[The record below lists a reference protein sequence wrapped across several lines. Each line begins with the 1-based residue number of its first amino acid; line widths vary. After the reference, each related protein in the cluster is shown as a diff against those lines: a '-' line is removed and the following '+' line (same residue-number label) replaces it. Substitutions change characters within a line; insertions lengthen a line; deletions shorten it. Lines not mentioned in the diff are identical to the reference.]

1 MNKPHALTL
10 ALVLAITAPDRKRAG
25 ACVAMAE
32 QLARGMTPEQVETCK
47 AHALKLTTT
56 TRSSSDD

>member
-10 ALVLAITAPDRKRAG
+10 ALVLAITAPDKSRARD
-25 ACVAMAE
+25 CVAMAE

-47 AHALKLTTT
+47 AQALKLI
-56 TRSSSDD
+56 DNN

>member
-1 MNKPHALTL
+1 VNKPHALTL

-47 AHALKLTTT
+47 AQALEIINQNQESI
-56 TRSSSDD
+56 R

>member
-32 QLARGMTPEQVETCK
+32 QLARGMTPEQVDACK
-47 AHALKLTTT
+47 AQALQLIDNT
-56 TRSSSDD
+56 